1 MGHKI
6 IKIEDLSIADLKA
19 AYDFNA
25 MERKDLRK
33 LLKASNTVD
42 YNSNAGYKELM
53 VIQENLYTALENR
66 VSSIEM
72 IW

>member
-1 MGHKI
+1 MD
-6 IKIEDLSIADLKA
+6 DLSIADLKA

-33 LLKASNTVD
+33 LLKSNGIKD
-42 YNSNAGYKELM
+42 FNKNGEYQDLM
-53 VIQENLYTALENR
+53 VAKENLYTALQNR
-66 VSSIEM
+66 INAIEM